1 MKAQWAGPIKWHIW
15 GWNPDHWICHC
26 TASYFVV
33 RCSKFWQHRQCLI
46 TIFFNFDLL
55 TRPFSFMK
63 TQYRDK
69 FCIMIKCK
77 IKEMHNPNWFLFWLP
92 QMSEWQIRETRTPK
106 QGIFTSLV
114 QWRTEKRY
122 CSMVSSSLF
131 SPKTS
136 LLTITFQILELL
148 PVCSCVYFK
157 PSREIKKIREKKKE
171 GWEIC
176 QAGGDSNGGGAG
188 SMLGAWSST
197 YHGSPPAHQPHLR

>member
-1 MKAQWAGPIKWHIW
+1 MSDHDFSTLICLQDHFHLW
-15 GWNPDHWICHC
+15 GLNI
-26 TASYFVV
+26 
-33 RCSKFWQHRQCLI
+33 
-46 TIFFNFDLL
+46 
-55 TRPFSFMK
+55 
-63 TQYRDK
+63 YRDK

-136 LLTITFQILELL
+136 LLTITFRILELL

-157 PSREIKKIREKKKE
+157 ASREIKEIRKKRGRVGKSARRRFKWWRSWRNAR
-171 GWEIC
+171 GLKFYLPR
-176 QAGGDSNGGGAG
+176 QP
-188 SMLGAWSST
+188 T
-197 YHGSPPAHQPHLR
+197 SPT